1 MTAPLAF
8 LIIGLAL
15 IDSTSLGTSLIPLWL
30 LLSPGRLSKARIGSY
45 LLTLTLAYFAMGLV
59 VAAGAASLFN
69 AFQSWIMS
77 APDALLVG
85 GQTTIGILIISFG
98 LTLLIRNVRG
108 GAQDSGNTLFRWRNE
123 AMTAG
128 SSRGLVRLALLAFG
142 IEFATMVPYVGA
154 IVAMTDAEMSWGS
167 IVLWVFIYCA
177 VMMAPAGILT
187 VFRLALGHRIDP
199 LLRRLD
205 TWLERHMGT
214 VSGTGLSLLG
224 ALIVGIAI
232 TNFMA

>member
-30 LLSPGRLSKARIGSY
+30 LLTPGRLSKARIGSY
-45 LLTLTLAYFAMGLV
+45 LLTLTLAYFAMGLA

-69 AFQSWIMS
+69 AFQSWISS

-85 GQTTIGILIISFG
+85 GQTTIGALIITFG

-108 GAQDSGNTLFRWRNE
+108 SAQDSGNALFRWRNQ

-154 IVAMTDAEMSWGS
+154 IVAMTDAEMSWES
-167 IVLWVFIYCA
+167 IILWVFIYCA

-205 TWLERHMGT
+205 AWLERHMRT
-214 VSGTGLSLLG
+214 VSGSGLTLLG

-232 TNFMA
+232 TNLVS

>member
-30 LLSPGRLSKARIGSY
+30 LLSPGRLSKTRIGSY
-45 LLTLTLAYFAMGLV
+45 LLTLTLAYFAMGLA

-69 AFQSWIMS
+69 AFQSWISS

-85 GQTTIGILIISFG
+85 GQTTIGALIIAFG
-98 LTLLIRNVRG
+98 LTLLIRNLRG
-108 GAQDSGNTLFRWRNE
+108 VEMDSGNSLFRWRNE

-128 SSRGLVRLALLAFG
+128 SSRGLVRLALLVFG

-154 IVAMTDAEMSWGS
+154 IVAMTDAEMTAES
-167 IVLWVFIYCA
+167 IVLWIFIYCA

-187 VFRLALGHRIDP
+187 VFRLGLGHRIDP

-205 TWLERHMGT
+205 AWLERHMGT
-214 VSGTGLSLLG
+214 VSGTGLTLLG
-224 ALIVGIAI
+224 ALIVGIALSNL
-232 TNFMA
+232 TA